1 MESFKVPT
9 HFLVLKSV
17 SMCTTEWI
25 TNFGFS
31 IEASEKRCQK
41 ISTRPKMFDNGFISR
56 HFVTIFETAKSTH
69 DKLNQNVYFV
79 VFLFSHFTA
88 MDIALLHAL
97 ILNRPNTKTYC
108 KTSDVLDNVIQTCYE
123 VVEFSLIRC

>member
-1 MESFKVPT
+1 MERFKVPT

-79 VFLFSHFTA
+79 VFLFSYSFHSHGHCTLA
-88 MDIALLHAL
+88 CIDPESSEYEDLL
-97 ILNRPNTKTYC
+97 
-108 KTSDVLDNVIQTCYE
+108 
-123 VVEFSLIRC
+123 